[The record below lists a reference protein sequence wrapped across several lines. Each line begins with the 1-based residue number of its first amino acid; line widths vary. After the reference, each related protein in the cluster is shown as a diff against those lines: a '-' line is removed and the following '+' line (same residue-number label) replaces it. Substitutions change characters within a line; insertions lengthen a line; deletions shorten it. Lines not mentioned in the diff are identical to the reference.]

1 MRLLSKYRAQR
12 SGLRLFTALSERV
25 PRCALPGS
33 LCLLFGFAWAQST
46 PPPAKPLSDDDVTF
60 SVGTR
65 LVVLPIS
72 VADKGGKL
80 ITDLQ
85 QKAFKVYENGA
96 EQPIKLFRREDVPV
110 SLGIIIDNSGSMRE
124 KRQKVETAS
133 LDLVKASNPQDEV
146 FIVNFNDDAYLDVE
160 FTNDIKK
167 MEEGVARID
176 SRGGT
181 AMRDA
186 INKSIDYLKDK
197 GKRQKKVLLV
207 ITDGNDNASR
217 ISLEKLV
224 SRAQQSEVLIYAIGL
239 LNEEERREAKIAK
252 RALDSLSRESGGLA
266 FYPKSPAEVDELTLQ
281 VAHELRNQYTIAY
294 SPTVQEMDGSFRQI
308 KVTVNGPGRPIVR
321 TRTGYYATPDS
332 AKKTVSQVR

>member
-1 MRLLSKYRAQR
+1 MRLLS
-12 SGLRLFTALSERV
+12 SLLLLS
-25 PRCALPGS
+25 C
-33 LCLLFGFAWAQST
+33 FAWAQT
-46 PPPAKPLSDDDVTF
+46 APAPKPSSDEDVTF
-60 SVGTR
+60 TVGTR

-72 VADKGGKL
+72 VSDKSGKL

-85 QKAFKVYENGA
+85 QKAFKVFENGV
-96 EQPIKLFRREDVPV
+96 EQPIKLFKREDVPV

-146 FIVNFNDDAYLDVE
+146 FIVNFNDDAFLDVE
-160 FTNDIKK
+160 FTSDIKK

-186 INKSIDYLKDK
+186 INKSIDYLIEK

-224 SRAQQSEVLIYAIGL
+224 TRAQQSEVLLYAIGL
-239 LNEEERREAKIAK
+239 LNEEEHREAKIAK

-266 FYPKSPAEVDELTLQ
+266 FYPKSVAEVDELTLQ

-294 SPTVQEMDGSFRQI
+294 SPTVQQMDGSFRQI
-308 KVTVNGPGRPIVR
+308 KVTVNGPGRPLVR

-332 AKKTVSQVR
+332 TKKTVSELH